1 MKTGLGLLLQMARRR
16 RPRTWLSSMLN
27 PSGVLSY
34 GKTHKGCVTMEFSHS
49 FLSFRHFLIS
59 RLVWMFKFAL
69 AGQGREVANT

>member
-1 MKTGLGLLLQMARRR
+1 
-16 RPRTWLSSMLN
+16 MLN

>member
-1 MKTGLGLLLQMARRR
+1 
-16 RPRTWLSSMLN
+16 MLN

-34 GKTHKGCVTMEFSHS
+34 GKTYKGCVTMEFSHS

-69 AGQGREVANT
+69 AGQGREVANYLNNPSSSKIGQAEELY